1 MIDLA
6 GATGVA
12 AYGAV
17 FLAAILEGEVL
28 FVTASALVSQGKL
41 HALPVVIAGALGATL
56 GDQFYFYALRGRLRR
71 WVDRSPSVA
80 RRGAR
85 LVARVKRN
93 EWLTVLTIR
102 FSPGL
107 RIALAAACAYAG
119 VAPAMFSALS
129 IVSSFAWA
137 AGLLTLVAY
146 AGPKW
151 LPGLGISGW
160 WTAIIPAILLVVLFR
175 TLAKVEEEEISR

>member
-6 GATGVA
+6 GATGAA

-17 FLAAILEGEVL
+17 FLAAILEGEIL

-41 HALPVVIAGALGATL
+41 HALPVVIAGALGATV
-56 GDQFYFYALRGRLRR
+56 GDQFYFYALRGRLRT
-71 WVDRSPSVA
+71 WIDRSPAIA

-93 EWLTVLTIR
+93 EWLTVLAIR

-107 RIALAAACAYAG
+107 RIALSAACAYAG
-119 VAPAMFSALS
+119 VRPAMFSVLS
-129 IVSSFAWA
+129 VLSSFAWA

-160 WTAIIPAILLVVLFR
+160 WTAIVPALLLVALFR
-175 TLAKVEEEEISR
+175 GIARAEEHSVK